1 MLRKT
6 VSAFATATIVLSLFT
21 PGKVLAQPGV
31 GELKSSELDRFISQ
45 LYRAAFPEEIAPGI
59 AVAVVK
65 DDEVFYLG
73 AYGYADLEARRKV
86 TPQTIFYIASA
97 TKPFV
102 GLLAALMHK
111 NKSLDLDAPLSR
123 YLPALQLA
131 SGLSADQIT
140 LRQLLTHTHGISN
153 DGPVVFRTAFTG
165 EYTKQ
170 TLIQLLAKHN
180 KEESRNFRYGNIG
193 YVVASL
199 AIESVLKQNWKDALQ
214 RQVLAPLT
222 MKATTSYVS
231 RVPKEKLA
239 LPYFAR
245 NEYTPLFYAKA
256 DANMHAA
263 GGLVSSAED
272 MARWLQVN
280 INAGQIKGKRIFP
293 ADVLND
299 AHRKYAEQSAEAGGI
314 SRTGYALGWN
324 IGTYDG
330 ETVFQHN
337 GGFSAFYAHLSFM
350 PERRIG
356 VVVLAHEAIIGSR
369 LAEMA
374 AQYAYDFFLRR
385 PGFEDKW
392 AKRLASLPASVKDA
406 RQRSADELARR
417 KARPQT
423 LAHPLDAYAGVYE
436 NEEGGRM
443 EWRVIDS
450 KLVVSFGVLR
460 SETEVYDAAKDI
472 MRVEL
477 TPGQGD
483 TVRFIFSGERA
494 QQAEYRGLVF
504 TRKN

>member
-1 MLRKT
+1 MLSKT
-6 VSAFATATIVLSLFT
+6 LSAFAAATIILSLIT
-21 PGKVLAQPGV
+21 PGRVLAQASV

-45 LYRAAFPEEIAPGI
+45 LYRASFPEEIAPGI

-73 AYGYADLEARRKV
+73 GFGYADLEARRKV

-102 GLLAALMHK
+102 GLMAAVMHK
-111 NKSLDLDAPLSR
+111 NKSLDLDAPLSN
-123 YLPALQLA
+123 YLPGLQLA
-131 SGLSADQIT
+131 PGLSADQIK
-140 LRQLLTHTHGISN
+140 LRELLTHTHGISN
-153 DGPVVFRTAFTG
+153 DGPVVFRTAFSG
-165 EYTKQ
+165 EYTKEK
-170 TLIQLLAKHN
+170 LIELLAKH
-180 KEESRNFRYGNIG
+180 KAESRNFKYGNIG

-199 AIESVLKQNWKDALQ
+199 AIENVLKQNWKDALQ
-214 RQVLAPLT
+214 RQVLTPLK
-222 MKATTSYVS
+222 MKSTTPYVS

-239 LPYFAR
+239 IPYFAR
-245 NEYTPLFYAKA
+245 SEYTPLFYAKA

-293 ADVLND
+293 ADVMD
-299 AHRKYAEQSAEAGGI
+299 EAHRKYAEQRVEAGGI
-314 SRTGYALGWN
+314 SRNGYALGWN

-337 GGFSAFYAHLSFM
+337 GGFSAFYAHVSFM
-350 PERRIG
+350 PERKIG

-369 LAEMA
+369 LADMV
-374 AQYAYDFFLRR
+374 AQYVYDFFLRR
-385 PGFEDKW
+385 PNFDEKW
-392 AKRLASLPASVKDA
+392 AQRLASLPKAVKEA
-406 RQRSADELARR
+406 RQKSADELARR

-423 LAHPLDAYAGVYE
+423 LSHPLDAYAGVYK

-443 EWRVIDS
+443 EWRVINA
-450 KLVVSFGVLR
+450 KLVVSVGVLH
-460 SETEVYDAAKDI
+460 SESEVYDASKDI

-483 TVRFIFSGERA
+483 TVKFTFSGERA
-494 QQAEYRGLVF
+494 EQAEFQGMVF